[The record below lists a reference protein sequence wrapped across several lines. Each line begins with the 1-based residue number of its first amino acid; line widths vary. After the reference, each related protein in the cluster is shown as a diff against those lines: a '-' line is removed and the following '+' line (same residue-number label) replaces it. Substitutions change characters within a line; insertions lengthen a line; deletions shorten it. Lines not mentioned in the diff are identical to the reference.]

1 MTKSGEMTIRDK
13 LRLRYWTWRIQRAG
27 LFDSA
32 YFAAQTGLNLRS
44 DRDAIR
50 HCLAGAV
57 QTTSTVHPL
66 IEPSWIAYQS
76 VNSDWFVALFRDRA
90 LSSSGPLFR
99 AVRGRRSLAAELNQF
114 LKSDSSSVSALRS
127 CQGQETDGAL
137 EQARDE
143 LTRVAETFWEQ
154 DARSRR
160 RNPTDWDVAG
170 EQRFLATLDP
180 AVEPVSTGTPLVSVI
195 MPTFNRAS
203 LIGAAIKSVRQ
214 QTVRSWELI
223 IVDDGSTDDT
233 AALLAGLQGEDARIR
248 LVSQANAG
256 VSAARNNGIAHAA
269 GRYIAFLDSDNV
281 WTPDFLRAS
290 LAELQAQ
297 EASGSYSAV
306 EIQLDGGEREYLGA
320 PAERQDLLDGRN
332 LVDLNALI
340 VLREILVAEG
350 GFDTGLRRWVD
361 YDLVLRLLRDH
372 ELVYVPMIGVLYDHR
387 ASAGDR
393 ITTSESPLWRLVVLE
408 KNLLDWVKIDRELGS
423 RVTGRTSVLIRTRR
437 QWAQTL
443 ATIESLLQLGGDADV
458 EIVVMDTASPRAETA
473 ILTAA
478 FLGDRRVRIQRTA
491 TDVRRP
497 TALNLAFAESTGDV
511 IVIGESGVLAVADWI
526 GSAREA
532 ARVIAGGRPASI
544 YATGAMPVAEFS
556 ARHGF
561 TPMPDG
567 DLSGESLVLRD
578 GVSA

>member
-233 AALLAGLQGEDARIR
+233 AALWPGCRVR
-248 LVSQANAG
+248 MP
-256 VSAARNNGIAHAA
+256 VSASSARPMRASRRPATTESRMPRGATLHFSTLTTSGRPTSCAPRSPNCRPRKRRAVTRPSRFSSTEENANTWGTGRAA
-269 GRYIAFLDSDNV
+269 GPARWTQPRRPQRTHRSSRDSCRGG
-281 WTPDFLRAS
+281 WLRHRTPSLGRLRPGAALAARPRIGLRA
-290 LAELQAQ
+290 
-297 EASGSYSAV
+297 
-306 EIQLDGGEREYLGA
+306 D
-320 PAERQDLLDGRN
+320 
-332 LVDLNALI
+332 
-340 VLREILVAEG
+340 
-350 GFDTGLRRWVD
+350 
-361 YDLVLRLLRDH
+361 
-372 ELVYVPMIGVLYDHR
+372 
-387 ASAGDR
+387 
-393 ITTSESPLWRLVVLE
+393 
-408 KNLLDWVKIDRELGS
+408 
-423 RVTGRTSVLIRTRR
+423 
-437 QWAQTL
+437 
-443 ATIESLLQLGGDADV
+443 
-458 EIVVMDTASPRAETA
+458 
-473 ILTAA
+473 
-478 FLGDRRVRIQRTA
+478 DRR
-491 TDVRRP
+491 
-497 TALNLAFAESTGDV
+497 
-511 IVIGESGVLAVADWI
+511 
-526 GSAREA
+526 
-532 ARVIAGGRPASI
+532 
-544 YATGAMPVAEFS
+544 
-556 ARHGF
+556 
-561 TPMPDG
+561 
-567 DLSGESLVLRD
+567 SL
-578 GVSA
+578 